1 MTNVYNKKKSLN
13 LTLLPKVIVKE
24 KLPKPK
30 FSIRKDIIKSRNKWN
45 IDQKHYNKDQH
56 IYYLTFEDKQSWQN
70 FSKTKKKNTT

>member
-45 IDQKHYNKDQH
+45 IDQKRYNKDQH